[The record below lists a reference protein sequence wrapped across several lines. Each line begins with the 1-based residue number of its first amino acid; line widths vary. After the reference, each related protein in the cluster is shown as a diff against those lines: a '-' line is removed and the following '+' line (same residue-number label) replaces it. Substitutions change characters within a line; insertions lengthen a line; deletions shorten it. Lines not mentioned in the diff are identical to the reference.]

1 MMEGTYEIYN
11 CESDIENV
19 NPIYSNDSFRNNNDR
34 IESIGD
40 SIRASL
46 LNSNLIKKDID
57 TCDTTL
63 RTFIVIC
70 LFGIMILL
78 SVVVYLIILKT

>member
-11 CESDIENV
+11 YESDIENV

-46 LNSNLIKKDID
+46 LNSNLIKKDIN
-57 TCDTTL
+57 TCDKTL

-70 LFGIMILL
+70 LFGIIILL